1 MSMPKGARISRGYAT
16 VCDEEGENYRT
27 IADEMAK
34 VGVKLNHAS
43 ARNYVLRA
51 MKKFAK
57 AFAEAKG
64 DDLSDSE
71 LEAIAKSPSFQSGVS
86 ELVQRINIKGV

>member
-1 MSMPKGARISRGYAT
+1 MSMPKGKVISRGYAT
-16 VCDEEGENYRT
+16 VVEDEGTNYRE
-27 IADEMAK
+27 IADAMCQQGHK
-34 VGVKLNHAS
+34 MNHAS

-57 AFAEAKG
+57 GFADAKG
-64 DDLSDSE
+64 DDFTESE

-86 ELVQRINIKGV
+86 ELVHRLSCED